1 MADPHPIAPGA
12 APAAATVDMANAH
25 YAGFWIRLVAQIIDG
40 AIIGFATKLIFGDAI
55 TTVKDGMVTMSFNNW
70 NTLIPIL
77 YSILFWIWIAATPG
91 KFILGLRIVDA
102 NGKNITPLGAILRYL
117 GYIVSGIVIGIGFLW
132 IGFDKKKQGWHDKI
146 AKTYVI
152 HKR

>member
-1 MADPHPIAPGA
+1 M
-12 APAAATVDMANAH
+12 
-25 YAGFWIRLVAQIIDG
+25 AQIIDG